1 MMLLRIFF
9 QNNKSNQILFGRLNT
24 KLISTTSKIEN
35 FQITG
40 DFENGKF
47 LCLTVGSTAQVKHVF
62 TQDEVN
68 TFADLMGDNNP
79 IHIDPT
85 FAATT
90 IFGGTIV
97 HGIFVSSLFS
107 TLFGRSIPGAI
118 YVNQTVNFK
127 RPVHVGKEVIANIQ
141 VQSVNKHKRGHLVTC
156 RTFCKL
162 SSDGSLVVDGQATV
176 LVQESVP
183 IE

>member
-1 MMLLRIFF
+1 MIQLRKLL
-9 QNNKSNQILFGRLNT
+9 KSQILLFRRLDT
-24 KLISTTSKIEN
+24 KFISSTSSSSVGK

-40 DFENGKF
+40 DFENGRF
-47 LCLTVGSTAQVKHVF
+47 LCQTVGSSAQVKHVF

-68 TFADLMGDNNP
+68 TFAELMGDNNP
-79 IHIDPT
+79 IHIDPS
-85 FAATT
+85 FASTT

-118 YVNQTVNFK
+118 YVNQTVSFK
-127 RPVHVGKEVIANIQ
+127 RPVHVGKEVVANIQ
-141 VQSVNKHKRGHLVTC
+141 VQSVDKHKRGHLVTC

-176 LVQESVP
+176 LVQESVQ
-183 IE
+183 